1 MAGFGRPARVVA
13 GGGERLRQRFSLPVE
28 FVLLLEIR
36 SSGFYLLAIRSG
48 RAHSISQ
55 RVRMSQFLV
64 LELASPDLLGIDSK
78 SAFPTQK
85 TEIPA

>member
-13 GGGERLRQRFSLPVE
+13 GEQPRQRCSLPVK
-28 FVLLLEIR
+28 FVIVLEIR
-36 SSGFYLLAIRSG
+36 ASNFHRLAIRLG

-64 LELASPDLLGIDSK
+64 LEPASPDLLGIDSK

>member
-1 MAGFGRPARVVA
+1 
-13 GGGERLRQRFSLPVE
+13 LPVE
-28 FVLLLEIR
+28 VVFLLEIR
-36 SSGFYLLAIRSG
+36 SSGFHRMAIRSG
-48 RAHSISQ
+48 RAHSISK

-64 LELASPDLLGIDSK
+64 LQAASPDLLGIDSK